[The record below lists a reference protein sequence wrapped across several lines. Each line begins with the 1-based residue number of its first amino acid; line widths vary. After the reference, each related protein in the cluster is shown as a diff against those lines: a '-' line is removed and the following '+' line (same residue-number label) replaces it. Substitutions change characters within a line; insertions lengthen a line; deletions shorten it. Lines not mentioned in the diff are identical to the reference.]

1 MMAGLGSRRPL
12 MGCPDPGN
20 PLLLNHRRRN
30 ILHLNP
36 TWIWVIIWGISYLG
50 AILSAWVLSQS
61 FPWPI
66 SIIAY
71 GVFSVYA
78 IWHIT
83 LMISLAV
90 AFVRGILDGTW
101 REWRIRTYLVNNQA
115 GINRYLYR
123 RIDSGGRV
131 AIWTRDMSWA
141 EGEKMAELLRRKAQR
156 GELIICLPQ
165 PIPKSDELKQI
176 GAEVFAYGTDH
187 ATDYRFIIVNYGRAG
202 SRIAVFRH
210 SRSHYVLIREYSA
223 DEHPA
228 FQMAHD
234 LVRMVQERPDMAG
247 DYGGDGE

>member
-1 MMAGLGSRRPL
+1 ML
-12 MGCPDPGN
+12 GCPDPGN

-66 SIIAY
+66 RIIAY

-83 LMISLAV
+83 LMISLIV
-90 AFVRGILDGTW
+90 AFVRSILNGTW
-101 REWRIRTYLVNNQA
+101 REWPIRTYLANNRA

-123 RIDSGGRV
+123 RIDSGGPV
-131 AIWTRDMSWA
+131 AIWTRDMNWA
-141 EGEKMAELLRRKAQR
+141 DTEKMTELLRRKAQR
-156 GELIICLPQ
+156 GQLIICLPQ
-165 PIPKSDELKQI
+165 EIPQSDELKQI
-176 GAEVFAYGTDH
+176 GAEVFAYGASP
-187 ATDYRFIIVNYGRAG
+187 ATDYRFVIVNHGRAG
-202 SRIAVFRH
+202 SRVVMVRLGAKFHWIQ
-210 SRSHYVLIREYSA
+210 EYAAA

-228 FQMAHD
+228 FYMAHD
-234 LVRMVQERPDMAG
+234 LVQMVMAQERPEVDGDDGGAG
-247 DYGGDGE
+247 E